1 MEQIQKQN
9 KMGILPE
16 GKLLLSMSVP
26 LCISMLMQA
35 IYNLVDSIFVSRLG
49 EDALTA
55 VSLAYPVQMLMIAV
69 SVGTG
74 VGMNSLISRRL
85 GERRLEEANR
95 AANNGIVLLL
105 ISAAVF
111 TLFGVFGAKPFFDL
125 FTDVQQIR
133 EMGTDYLRI
142 CCVYCVGVFMQVG
155 CERILQAQGQNTAA
169 MIMQLIGAVFN
180 IIFDPILIFGLLGF
194 PAMGVAGAAIAT
206 VGGQL
211 LSMLCCFAVLL
222 LGKYDVTIRLRD
234 CRLAA
239 ATVRDIYQVGVPSI
253 IMQAI
258 GTVMNL
264 AMNALLIAYSTT
276 AVAVFGVYF
285 KIQSVVFMPVF
296 GMTNAAMSIMAY
308 NYGARSRSRLLRT
321 MRLMLFAALSLMA
334 IGLVC
339 FQLFPAEILL
349 LFEASEDMLG
359 IGVPALR
366 IISTCFV
373 FAAVGISFS
382 TFFQAIGSGI
392 YSMMLSL
399 IRQLVVLV
407 PAAFALSAIFHS
419 LDAIWCAFPI
429 AELFALVTSLLFF
442 RTVYKKQIEHLEDPS
457 FSF

>member
-9 KMGILPE
+9 KMGVLPE

-111 TLFGVFGAKPFFDL
+111 MLFGVFGAKPFFDL

-308 NYGARSRSRLLRT
+308 NYGARNRSRLLRT
-321 MRLMLFAALSLMA
+321 MRLMLLAALSLMA

-339 FQLFPAEILL
+339 FQLFPAELLL

-366 IISTCFV
+366 IISTCFL

-419 LDAIWCAFPI
+419 LDAIWFAFPI
-429 AELFALVTSLLFF
+429 AELFALMTSLLFF

>member
-321 MRLMLFAALSLMA
+321 MRLMLFAALALMA

-366 IISTCFV
+366 IISTCFL

-407 PAAFALSAIFHS
+407 PAAFVLSAIFHS
-419 LDAIWCAFPI
+419 LDAIWCASPI

>member
-308 NYGARSRSRLLRT
+308 NFGARSRSRLLRT
-321 MRLMLFAALSLMA
+321 MRLMLFAALALMA

-339 FQLFPAEILL
+339 FQLFPAELLL

-366 IISTCFV
+366 IISTCFL

-382 TFFQAIGSGI
+382 TFFRRS
-392 YSMMLSL
+392 
-399 IRQLVVLV
+399 
-407 PAAFALSAIFHS
+407 AAVFTA
-419 LDAIWCAFPI
+419 
-429 AELFALVTSLLFF
+429 
-442 RTVYKKQIEHLEDPS
+442 
-457 FSF
+457 

>member
-9 KMGILPE
+9 KMGVLPE

-125 FTDVQQIR
+125 FTDVQRIR

-321 MRLMLFAALSLMA
+321 MRLMLLAALSLMA
-334 IGLVC
+334 IGLV
-339 FQLFPAEILL
+339 
-349 LFEASEDMLG
+349 
-359 IGVPALR
+359 
-366 IISTCFV
+366 
-373 FAAVGISFS
+373 
-382 TFFQAIGSGI
+382 
-392 YSMMLSL
+392 LSL
-399 IRQLVVLV
+399 IH
-407 PAAFALSAIFHS
+407 I
-419 LDAIWCAFPI
+419 
-429 AELFALVTSLLFF
+429 
-442 RTVYKKQIEHLEDPS
+442 
-457 FSF
+457 